1 MTRRPDPIVSDLP
14 VTART
19 RVRLP
24 DAFAPSRVFPGWGP
38 ELGR

>member
-1 MTRRPDPIVSDLP
+1 MTRKPDLQNSDLP

-24 DAFAPSRVFPGWGP
+24 EAYAPSRVFHGWGP
-38 ELGR
+38 DLGR

>member
-1 MTRRPDPIVSDLP
+1 MTRRPDPISSELP
-14 VTART
+14 PTARS

-24 DAFAPSRVFPGWGP
+24 DPLVTARIFPGWGP

>member
-1 MTRRPDPIVSDLP
+1 MTRKPDPTTEELP

-24 DAFAPSRVFPGWGP
+24 DAHGSSRIFQGWGP
-38 ELGR
+38 DLGR

>member
-1 MTRRPDPIVSDLP
+1 MTRTSDRLNSDLP

-24 DAFAPSRVFPGWGP
+24 DGFAPGRVFHGWGP
-38 ELGR
+38 GLER

>member
-1 MTRRPDPIVSDLP
+1 MTRNPEPAADLP

-24 DAFAPSRVFPGWGP
+24 DGFEGARIFRGWGP